1 MLRASAP
8 IGTQGA
14 TVAMQAA
21 GPLKRL
27 LPGDRITLISAT
39 TGAVA
44 NPAPTSWS
52 MAPTATCSMCRAR
65 PR

>member
-1 MLRASAP
+1 
-8 IGTQGA
+8 
-14 TVAMQAA
+14 MQAA

-44 NPAPTSWS
+44 NPGSHILG